1 MGDLR
6 HVLNGLNSI
15 VEVDTNSTDQ
25 SKATEEVLK
34 EEEITKYQ
42 CGAHVACVW
51 TNDAGSDINWHL
63 GLVDRYDYDK
73 DELFVSH
80 MKRTDAKATQ
90 WLFLEE
96 AEIHIKLM
104 LNRL

>member
-25 SKATEEVLK
+25 SKAK

-51 TNDAGSDINWHL
+51 TNYAGSDIN
-63 GLVDRYDYDK
+63 
-73 DELFVSH
+73 
-80 MKRTDAKATQ
+80 
-90 WLFLEE
+90 
-96 AEIHIKLM
+96 
-104 LNRL
+104 